1 VRRFVVDRLAQAVVV
16 CLGISLIIFL
26 LLHVVGNP
34 VLLLLPLDAS
44 EADVALLRAKL
55 GLDRPLWLQYLDF
68 LGHAVRGDL
77 GESLFTQES
86 ALALILERMPATLE
100 LTFAGMLV
108 AILIALPLGIAGA
121 VHRGSLTDRLCT
133 VGATAGQ
140 AMPIFWLGIM
150 LIILFAVKLRVLPA
164 SGRGSLAH
172 LILPAITLGAYLAP
186 LTMRLTRSEMLNV
199 LTQDYIR
206 TARAK
211 GVRETALLWKH
222 ALRNAAIPI
231 VTILGLQFGRLLGGA
246 VVTETVF
253 AWPGVASLA
262 VKAIRTYDYPV
273 VQGSVIFLALIIVV
287 VNALTDV
294 AIGYL
299 DPRIR
304 LEPERVS

>member
-1 VRRFVVDRLAQAVVV
+1 MATYVLRRLLQAVVV
-16 CLGISLIIFL
+16 CIGISLITFL

-34 VLLLLPLDAS
+34 VLLLLPQDAS
-44 EADVALLRAKL
+44 EADVALLKTKL
-55 GLDRPLWLQYLDF
+55 GLDRPLAVQYVAF
-68 LGHAVRGDL
+68 LAGAARGDF
-77 GESLFTQES
+77 GESLFVQEDV
-86 ALALILERMPATLE
+86 LKLIFERMPATLE
-100 LTFAGMLV
+100 LTLAGMLV
-108 AILIALPLGIAGA
+108 GLTIAIPLGVVSA
-121 VHRGSLTDRLCT
+121 VRRGSATDRICT
-133 VGATAGQ
+133 VGAVAGQ

-164 SGRGSLAH
+164 SGRGTLWH
-172 LILPAITLGAYLAP
+172 LVLPAITLGAYLAP
-186 LTMRLTRSEMLNV
+186 LSMRLTRSGMLDV

-211 GVRETALLWKH
+211 GVAERLVLFKH

-246 VVTETVF
+246 IVTETVF

-273 VQGSVIFLALIIVV
+273 VQGSVVLLALFIVI
-287 VNALTDV
+287 VNLLTDV
-294 AIGYL
+294 AIAGL

-304 LEPERVS
+304 LGDERA

>member
-1 VRRFVVDRLAQAVVV
+1 M
-16 CLGISLIIFL
+16 CLGISLITFA

-34 VLLLLPLDAS
+34 VLLLLPQDAS
-44 EADVALLRAKL
+44 EVDVALLRSRL
-55 GLDRPLWLQYLDF
+55 GLDRPLWIQYAAF
-68 LGHAVRGDL
+68 LGDAVRGDF
-77 GESLFTQES
+77 GRSLFTQES

-108 AILIALPLGIAGA
+108 AVAVAIPLGIVAA
-121 VHRGSLTDRLCT
+121 VRRGSVTDRLCT
-133 VGATAGQ
+133 VGAVAGQ

-150 LIILFAVKLRVLPA
+150 LIILFAVKLRLLPA
-164 SGRGSLAH
+164 SGRGTLGH
-172 LILPAITLGAYLAP
+172 LVLPALTLGVYLAP
-186 LTMRLTRSEMLNV
+186 LTMRLTRSEVLNV

-211 GVRETALLWKH
+211 GVREAVLLYKH

-273 VQGSVIFLALIIVV
+273 VQGAVILLALLIVV
-287 VNALTDV
+287 VNTLTDV
-294 AIGYL
+294 VIACL

-304 LEPERVS
+304 LEGGRA

>member
-1 VRRFVVDRLAQAVVV
+1 MGTFVARRLVRALLV
-16 CLGISLIIFL
+16 CLGISLITFA

-34 VLLLLPLDAS
+34 VLLLLPQSAS
-44 EADVALLRAKL
+44 DEDVRLLKEKL
-55 GLDRPLWLQYLDF
+55 GLDRPLWAQYAVF
-68 LGHAVRGDL
+68 LGGALRGDF
-77 GESLFTQES
+77 GQSLFTQES
-86 ALALILERMPATLE
+86 ALALIWERMPATLE

-108 AILIALPLGIAGA
+108 GLAIAIPLGVVSAIR
-121 VHRGSLTDRLCT
+121 RGSLTDRLCT
-133 VGATAGQ
+133 VGAVAGQ

-150 LIILFAVKLRVLPA
+150 LIILFAVIWRVLPA
-164 SGRGSLAH
+164 SGRGTPAH

-186 LTMRLTRSEMLNV
+186 LTMRLTRSGMLDV

-211 GVRETALLWKH
+211 GVGERVLLFKH

-231 VTILGLQFGRLLGGA
+231 VTILGVQFGRLLGGA

-273 VQGSVIFLALIIVV
+273 VQGAVVLLALLIVLA
-287 VNALTDV
+287 NLLTDIAV
-294 AIGYL
+294 TWL

-304 LEPERVS
+304 LEDRGA

>member
-1 VRRFVVDRLAQAVVV
+1 MGTFVARRLVRALFV
-16 CLGISLIIFL
+16 CLGISLITFA

-34 VLLLLPLDAS
+34 VLLLLPQSAS
-44 EADVALLRAKL
+44 DEDVRLLKEKL
-55 GLDRPLWLQYLDF
+55 GLDRPLWAQYAVF
-68 LGHAVRGDL
+68 LGGALRGDF
-77 GESLFTQES
+77 GQSLFTQES
-86 ALALILERMPATLE
+86 ALALIWERMPATLE

-108 AILIALPLGIAGA
+108 GLAIAIPLGVVSAIR
-121 VHRGSLTDRLCT
+121 RGSLTDRLCT
-133 VGATAGQ
+133 VGAVAGQ

-150 LIILFAVKLRVLPA
+150 LIILFAVIWRVLPA
-164 SGRGSLAH
+164 SGRGTPAH

-186 LTMRLTRSEMLNV
+186 LTMRLTRSGMLDV

-211 GVRETALLWKH
+211 GVGERVLLFKH

-231 VTILGLQFGRLLGGA
+231 VTILGVQFGRLLGGA

-273 VQGSVIFLALIIVV
+273 VQGSVVLLALLIVLA
-287 VNALTDV
+287 NLLTDIAV
-294 AIGYL
+294 TWL

-304 LEPERVS
+304 LEDRGA

>member
-1 VRRFVVDRLAQAVVV
+1 MGTFVARRLVRALFV
-16 CLGISLIIFL
+16 CLGISLITFA

-34 VLLLLPLDAS
+34 VLLLLPQSAS
-44 EADVALLRAKL
+44 DEDVRLLKEKL
-55 GLDRPLWLQYLDF
+55 GLDRPLWAQYAVF
-68 LGHAVRGDL
+68 LGGALRGDF
-77 GESLFTQES
+77 GQSLFTQES
-86 ALALILERMPATLE
+86 ALALIWERMPATLE

-108 AILIALPLGIAGA
+108 GLAIAIPLGVVSAIR
-121 VHRGSLTDRLCT
+121 RGSLTDRLCT
-133 VGATAGQ
+133 VGAVAGQ

-150 LIILFAVKLRVLPA
+150 LIILFAVIWRILPA
-164 SGRGSLAH
+164 SGRGTPAH

-186 LTMRLTRSEMLNV
+186 LTMRLTRSGMLDV

-211 GVRETALLWKH
+211 GVGERVLLFKH

-231 VTILGLQFGRLLGGA
+231 VTILGVQFGRLLGGA

-273 VQGSVIFLALIIVV
+273 VQGAVVLLALLIVLA
-287 VNALTDV
+287 NLLTDIAV
-294 AIGYL
+294 TWL

-304 LEPERVS
+304 LEDRGA

>member
-1 VRRFVVDRLAQAVVV
+1 MRAYVIHRLGQAIVV
-16 CLGISLIIFL
+16 CLGVSLITFL

-34 VLLLLPLDAS
+34 VLLLLPQDAS
-44 EADVALLRAKL
+44 DADIVLMKQQL
-55 GLDRPLWLQYLDF
+55 GLDRPLWLQYGAF
-68 LGHAVRGDL
+68 LADAARGDF
-77 GESLFTQES
+77 GHSLFTQDS

-100 LTFAGMLV
+100 LTVAGLFVAVAV
-108 AILIALPLGIAGA
+108 AIPLGIAAA
-121 VHRGSLTDRLCT
+121 VRRGSVTDRLCT
-133 VGATAGQ
+133 VGAVAGQ

-150 LIILFAVKLRVLPA
+150 LIILFAVKLRMLPA
-164 SGRGSLAH
+164 SGRGTLAH
-172 LILPAITLGAYLAP
+172 LILPALTLGAYLAP
-186 LTMRLTRSEMLNV
+186 LTMRLTRSEMLDV

-211 GVRETALLWKH
+211 GVRETVLLGKH

-231 VTILGLQFGRLLGGA
+231 VTIVGLQFGRLLGGA

-273 VQGSVIFLALIIVV
+273 VQGAVVFLALLIVL
-287 VNALTDV
+287 VNVLTDV
-294 AIGYL
+294 AIAYL

-304 LEPERVS
+304 LERTRS

>member
-1 VRRFVVDRLAQAVVV
+1 MGTFVARRLVRALLV
-16 CLGISLIIFL
+16 CLGISLITFA

-34 VLLLLPLDAS
+34 VLLLLPQSAS
-44 EADVALLRAKL
+44 DEDVRLLKEKL
-55 GLDRPLWLQYLDF
+55 GLDRPLWAQYAVF
-68 LGHAVRGDL
+68 LGGALRGDF
-77 GESLFTQES
+77 GQSLFTQES
-86 ALALILERMPATLE
+86 ALALIWERMPATLE

-108 AILIALPLGIAGA
+108 GLAIAIPLGVVSAIR
-121 VHRGSLTDRLCT
+121 RGSLTDRLCT
-133 VGATAGQ
+133 VGAVAGQ
-140 AMPIFWLGIM
+140 AMP
-150 LIILFAVKLRVLPA
+150 LFAVIWRVLPA
-164 SGRGSLAH
+164 SGRGTPAH

-186 LTMRLTRSEMLNV
+186 LTMRLTRSGMLDV

-211 GVRETALLWKH
+211 GVGERVLLFKH

-231 VTILGLQFGRLLGGA
+231 VTILGVQFGRLLGGA

-273 VQGSVIFLALIIVV
+273 VQGAVVLLALLIVLA
-287 VNALTDV
+287 NLLTDIAV
-294 AIGYL
+294 TWL

-304 LEPERVS
+304 LEDRGA

>member
-1 VRRFVVDRLAQAVVV
+1 MRAFIIRRVGQSILV
-16 CLGISLIIFL
+16 CLGVAVVTFL
-26 LLHVVGNP
+26 LLRLAHDPVY
-34 VLLLLPLDAS
+34 VLLPPES
-44 EADVALLRAKL
+44 TKEEIETLRKAM
-55 GLDRPLWLQYLDF
+55 GFDRPLPVQFAFFVGRLLQGDF
-68 LGHAVRGDL
+68 GNSFVMAQPA
-77 GESLFTQES
+77 SL
-86 ALALILERMPATLE
+86 LIWERMPATLE

-108 AILIALPLGIAGA
+108 GLTIAIPLGVVSAIR
-121 VHRGSLTDRLCT
+121 RGSLTDRLCT
-133 VGATAGQ
+133 VGAVAGQ

-150 LIILFAVKLRVLPA
+150 LIILFAVIWRVLPA
-164 SGRGSLAH
+164 SGRGTPAH

-186 LTMRLTRSEMLNV
+186 LTMRLTRSGMLDV

-211 GVRETALLWKH
+211 GVGERVVLFKH

-231 VTILGLQFGRLLGGA
+231 VTILGVQFGRLLGGA

-273 VQGSVIFLALIIVV
+273 VQGSVVLLALLIVLA
-287 VNALTDV
+287 NLLTDIAV
-294 AIGYL
+294 TWL

-304 LEPERVS
+304 LEDRGA